1 MERVINIVDY
11 HQRKNNKQVLFNK
24 QITNLSKCSNPWTN
38 LIINQFGTAYICS
51 SPAWLPK
58 GIGSLLDYDS
68 PMELLNS
75 YEARAIRS
83 EVSLGRYSYCN
94 NKLCY
99 YLPTNIQGVPTD
111 LLTED
116 QFTADSVLTELPH
129 NLCFDFD
136 FTCNFKCPSCRQ
148 EIINYNQG
156 SMADIM
162 QSIVDKSKLLLDTYA
177 NSNTKV
183 LIRWAG
189 GEPFVSKAYLQLW
202 QHILKLNN
210 KNIRN
215 IIQTNGSY
223 LKKKSKLLKE
233 FLPYIDAIRISF
245 DAGTAS
251 TYKINRVNG
260 NWNTLLNNSKFLKEL
275 IDHSEYDIKLV
286 SDFVVQL
293 NNYKEIPKYVETV
306 NLLNFDKIN
315 ISKMWNWDTWPMEEF
330 ERLNIS
336 DPTHP
341 NNKDLVSVL
350 APYFANPRM
359 EINIATDTNII
370 NSV

>member
-1 MERVINIVDY
+1 M
-11 HQRKNNKQVLFNK
+11 
-24 QITNLSKCSNPWTN
+24 
-38 LIINQFGTAYICS
+38 
-51 SPAWLPK
+51 
-58 GIGSLLDYDS
+58 
-68 PMELLNS
+68 
-75 YEARAIRS
+75 
-83 EVSLGRYSYCN
+83 
-94 NKLCY
+94 
-99 YLPTNIQGVPTD
+99 
-111 LLTED
+111 
-116 QFTADSVLTELPH
+116 
-129 NLCFDFD
+129 
-136 FTCNFKCPSCRQ
+136 
-148 EIINYNQG
+148 
-156 SMADIM
+156 
-162 QSIVDKSKLLLDTYA
+162 
-177 NSNTKV
+177 
-183 LIRWAG
+183 
-189 GEPFVSKAYLQLW
+189 
-202 QHILKLNN
+202 
-210 KNIRN
+210 
-215 IIQTNGSY
+215 NG
-223 LKKKSKLLKE
+223 LEKE

-275 IDHSEYDIKLV
+275 IDHSEYNIKLV